1 MNARLELRMSRDS
14 NTQRPKVIRP
24 PAVVFREAIEKLEA
38 EGVKKNKMILRLTLR
53 DDSDLKRDRTLA
65 VSDITFKEGEMRF
78 LGVKVEPGGVV
89 TSVLDRV

>member
-1 MNARLELRMSRDS
+1 MSRDAH
-14 NTQRPKVIRP
+14 TQRPKVIRP
-24 PAVVFREAIEKLEA
+24 PAVVFREAIEKAEA

-65 VSDITFKEGEMRF
+65 VTDISFKEGEMRF

>member
-1 MNARLELRMSRDS
+1 MPRDA

-24 PAVVFREAIEKLEA
+24 PAVVFREAIEQAEA
-38 EGVKKNKMILRLTLR
+38 DGVKKAKMTLRLTLR

-65 VSDITFKEGEMRF
+65 VTDISFKEGEMRF

-89 TSVLDRV
+89 VSVLDRG